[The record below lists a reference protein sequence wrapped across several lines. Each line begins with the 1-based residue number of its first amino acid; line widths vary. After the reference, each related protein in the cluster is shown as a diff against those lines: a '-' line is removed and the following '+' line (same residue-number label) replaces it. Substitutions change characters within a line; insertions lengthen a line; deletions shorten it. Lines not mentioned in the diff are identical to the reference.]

1 MQSQGQ
7 GPSAGQAP
15 QKYYF
20 QGQRPGSGQRQHNE
34 PRAPQVQAAGAKAH
48 HFDHVVEDL
57 QMYEAKDDYGY
68 GENFLE
74 HQDFYLAVGYE
85 SYGYEEMENYHYE
98 GTNDYN
104 YDDGAGEGWY

>member
-1 MQSQGQ
+1 
-7 GPSAGQAP
+7 
-15 QKYYF
+15 
-20 QGQRPGSGQRQHNE
+20 
-34 PRAPQVQAAGAKAH
+34 
-48 HFDHVVEDL
+48 
-57 QMYEAKDDYGY
+57 MYEAKDEYGY
-68 GENFLE
+68 GKVFLE